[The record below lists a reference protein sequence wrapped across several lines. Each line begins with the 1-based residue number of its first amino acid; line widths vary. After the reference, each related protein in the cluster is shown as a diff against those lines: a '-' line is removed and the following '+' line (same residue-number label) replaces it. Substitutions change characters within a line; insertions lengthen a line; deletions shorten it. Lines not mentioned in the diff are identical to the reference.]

1 MSHFLK
7 SINEETHLVPY
18 VRPSY
23 LEIDRRFPI
32 KRFIKT
38 ETQFGEQVVVDCSE
52 FKKPLPQRFTEKF
65 SEKVIQTLNNL
76 LKQGKNIFMVSEGI
90 VGRTT
95 NIKFVE
101 QTEE

>member
-1 MSHFLK
+1 MRHFLK
-7 SINEETHLVPY
+7 SINEETHLVSY
-18 VRPSY
+18 VRASY

-38 ETQFGEQVVVDCSE
+38 ETQFGERVVVDCSE
-52 FKKPLPQRFTEKF
+52 FKTPLPQRFTEKF
-65 SEKVIQTLNNL
+65 GEKVIQTLNNL

-90 VGRTT
+90 VGRLI

>member
-18 VRPSY
+18 VRASY

-52 FKKPLPQRFTEKF
+52 FKMPLPQRFTEKF

-76 LKQGKNIFMVSEGI
+76 LNKKKHFYD
-90 VGRTT
+90 
-95 NIKFVE
+95 
-101 QTEE
+101 

>member
-18 VRPSY
+18 VRASY

-38 ETQFGEQVVVDCSE
+38 ETQFGEKVVVDCSE
-52 FKKPLPQRFTEKF
+52 FKMPLPQRFAEKF

-76 LKQGKNIFMVSEGI
+76 LKQGKNIL
-90 VGRTT
+90 
-95 NIKFVE
+95 FV
-101 QTEE
+101 TKL

>member
-1 MSHFLK
+1 VNLKRLFL
-7 SINEETHLVPY
+7 
-18 VRPSY
+18 
-23 LEIDRRFPI
+23 
-32 KRFIKT
+32 
-38 ETQFGEQVVVDCSE
+38 
-52 FKKPLPQRFTEKF
+52 TEKF

-90 VGRTT
+90 VRRTT

>member
-18 VRPSY
+18 VRASY

-38 ETQFGEQVVVDCSE
+38 ETQFGEKVVVDCSE
-52 FKKPLPQRFTEKF
+52 FKMPLPQRFTEKF